1 MEFMASSRAMEEC
14 FFLSVGPR
22 FVCITQKR
30 MQMGDTIHILPLVL
44 LINRGGQLR
53 RRLLASKHRYTQYYK
68 KNNWLCK
75 RNAFEKL
82 FSPKGH
88 VQCVMMR
95 NSKYERSFCFFS

>member
-53 RRLLASKHRYTQYYK
+53 RRLLANIDIHNTIK
-68 KNNWLCK
+68 KTTGFANEMHLK
-75 RNAFEKL
+75 
-82 FSPKGH
+82 
-88 VQCVMMR
+88 
-95 NSKYERSFCFFS
+95 SFLALKDMYSAL